1 MTRIFPPLAGTT
13 LLLISTAMLL
23 GLFLGD
29 VQAVFKAKRES
40 QIASLATRGQIKPSV
55 SEPSEDS
62 GTLSSEQWEST
73 EYWTRIHRM
82 VGILAALTVVLVCSI
97 VVTYFIGTSRW
108 CKEVAETYHL
118 PAEVVESSAAVKRRA
133 FPWSLAGM
141 AWSVGIV
148 ALGAA
153 ADPGTGRENTGAWV
167 TPHLVFALLGILG
180 LAWAFFQLHERI
192 AQQQE
197 VIARVLAQVKE
208 IREARG
214 LDTEEQLVAA
224 QQKEPLGS

>member
-1 MTRIFPPLAGTT
+1 MTRIFPPLAVTT
-13 LLLISTAMLL
+13 LLLVSTAMVL

-29 VQAVFKAKRES
+29 VQAVFAAKRKS
-40 QIASLATRGQIKPSV
+40 QIALLATSGQLASAV
-55 SEPSEDS
+55 SEPSADS
-62 GTLSSEQWEST
+62 DTLTSQLWEST

-82 VGILAALTVVLVCSI
+82 IGILAALTVVLVCSI

-118 PAEVVESSAAVKRRA
+118 PAEVVEASAAVKRRA

-153 ADPGTGRENTGAWV
+153 ADPGTGRENTAAWV

-192 AQQQE
+192 TRQQE
-197 VIARVLAQVKE
+197 VINRVLALVKE

-214 LDTEEQLVAA
+214 LDTEEQLVVAP
-224 QQKEPLGS
+224 QQEPLGS